1 MTNNQQLMTYPHS
14 HINIAILGSE
24 KSGKSTCVNNIFV
37 DTISS
42 EGPKT
47 PTIYPKIFSERGL
60 PSDHPDKIALIAN
73 IKSQFVHLKVSDNID
88 LEQVYQDIYK
98 PTGFA
103 KYLLQAPKNLINS
116 LPKGSKG
123 KRHNLVNSLL
133 TLWDIPGFSAL
144 AWKTDNNEI
153 INKFVANTLHE
164 FDIIV
169 YIINFENYCDS
180 EENKKFELENLERLM
195 KQIDDI
201 NVKYSKYLELLIL
214 VNKCDHLVTI
224 GKGDNKRAVF
234 RTDTNEDLEKSKIYD
249 NIVDNIDKLASKFKC
264 FSQSNNKDLIL
275 EDDATK
281 TNYFSGYSDSP
292 MDQDYSPIDQEY
304 SPMDQDPDLE
314 MSQNLDNECFD
325 NNNNIII
332 SSSND
337 FTNIISSDEESNNDT
352 DTNTNTNTNTNSNM
366 SLDTYNINK
375 EEYGIRPNINY
386 RVMPISC
393 RYSYHYRRLQH
404 LAFVQSKNKMNE
416 EIIESDKQ
424 KIFAYLG
431 SYEYGKKWDDFT
443 PEEREK
449 EINKLKAELCDHENN
464 FLLRD
469 RTASS
474 GFNTFRKEINRCLE
488 PNSRKL
494 FYASHVNHDVQT
506 TYEQTKKQI
515 QESSTKQLLEVYDNI
530 KDHVI
535 KFTALRSMINNMDD
549 FIDVKIDTKIKRR
562 VRNEKTIFSKGLSD
576 IAAKSLE
583 LFEGYFNNY
592 VDDVR
597 IYCETWLMNQDNLL
611 DGLKSVRKL
620 LNEFKNITN
629 EFKNIT
635 EDISW
640 KFNEFLNSIAGRI
653 KSKYRSII
661 ENVPD
666 VDTALSRFDELITDY
681 GSETKND
688 DEMKDMLVDIFT
700 SKDLANFVVNQNK
713 IKDYINNYC
722 DRLGFDESAI
732 DDLVYSILNTILK
745 KHSSCYNIQ
754 DLYKL
759 NQYFGRHISNINEND
774 KGFNK
779 FHSLRFQIQN
789 HASSKSDRNNIVDNY
804 DYTNLSN
811 ISLFVYFIDH
821 VIDRIE

>member
-1 MTNNQQLMTYPHS
+1 MTNNQTLITYPHS
-14 HINIAILGSE
+14 HINIAIIGTE

-60 PSDHPDKIALIAN
+60 PSDHPEKAVLIAN
-73 IKSQFVHLKVSDNID
+73 IKSQFAHLKINDGVD
-88 LEQVYQDIYK
+88 LEQVHRDIYK

-103 KYLLQAPKNLINS
+103 KYLLQAPKALVS
-116 LPKGSKG
+116 LLPKGSKG

-133 TLWDIPGFSAL
+133 TLWDIPGFSSHMG
-144 AWKTDNNEI
+144 KSDNNEI
-153 INKFVANTLHE
+153 INKFIINTLHE

-169 YIINFENYCDS
+169 YIINFES
-180 EENKKFELENLERLM
+180 FAESKENKGFELENLERLM

-201 NVKYSKYLELLIL
+201 NSKYSKYLELLIL
-214 VNKCDHLVTI
+214 VNKCDNLVTI

-234 RTDTNEDLEKSKIYD
+234 RTDTDEDLEKSKTYD
-249 NIVDNIDKLASKFKC
+249 DIVKSIDNLASKFKC
-264 FSQSNNKDLIL
+264 FSQSNNKDLIF
-275 EDDATK
+275 DDNTMK

-292 MDQDYSPIDQEY
+292 IDR
-304 SPMDQDPDLE
+304 DLE
-314 MSQNLDNECFD
+314 TSQDFDDNEGFD
-325 NNNNIII
+325 NNI
-332 SSSND
+332 SSND
-337 FTNIISSDEESNNDT
+337 FTSLMSSDEEVDVNGGTNVDINNDVEE
-352 DTNTNTNTNTNSNM
+352 NNNNN
-366 SLDTYNINK
+366 NISDG
-375 EEYGIRPNINY
+375 EYYARPSINY
-386 RVMPISC
+386 HVMPISC

-404 LAFVQSKNKMNE
+404 LAFVQSKNKMNDE
-416 EIIESDKQ
+416 AIEADKR
-424 KIFAYLG
+424 KIFSYLG
-431 SYEYGKKWDDFT
+431 SYEYGKKWDDFS
-443 PEEREK
+443 PEEREN

-474 GFNTFRKEINRCLE
+474 GFNTFRREINRCLE

-506 TYEQTKKQI
+506 TYEQTSREIQI
-515 QESSTKQLLEVYDNI
+515 NATKQLHEVYDNI

-535 KFTALRSMINNMDD
+535 KFTELRSMINNMDD
-549 FIDVKIDTKIKRR
+549 FIDVKIDTKVKRR
-562 VRNEKTIFSKGLSD
+562 VRSDNKTIFTKGLSE

-583 LFEGYFNNY
+583 LFEYFFDSY
-592 VDDVR
+592 IDDVR
-597 IYCETWLMNQDNLL
+597 TYCESWLSNQPSLL

-620 LNEFKNITN
+620 LNDFKKIT
-629 EFKNIT
+629 K
-635 EDISW
+635 DISSN
-640 KFNEFLNSIAGRI
+640 FNEFLNSIVDRI
-653 KSKYRSII
+653 KSEYKSII
-661 ENVPD
+661 ENAPD
-666 VDTALSRFDELITDY
+666 VDTALSRFDELIEDY
-681 GSETKND
+681 GNETKDD
-688 DEMKDMLVDIFT
+688 DEMKDMLVNIFT
-700 SKDLANFVVNQNK
+700 TKDLANFVVSQNK

-722 DRLGFDESAI
+722 DRLGFDEVAI

-759 NQYFGRHISNINEND
+759 NQYFGRHIANINEAD

-804 DYTNLSN
+804 DYANLNN
-811 ISLFVYFIDH
+811 IALFVYFIDR
-821 VIDRIE
+821 VIDKIK